1 MGRLC
6 ILFAALLMASSLSLV
21 TARFQSREQFVVWDG
36 LRSQAHQLDNV
47 WRRLQLKRAELAS
60 NSRID
65 RIARTQLGMVSAPP
79 DNTIYIRGDGSAPET
94 GKQKKR
100 GQP

>member
-6 ILFAALLMASSLSLV
+6 ILFAAFLMASALSLV
-21 TARFQSREQFVVWDG
+21 TAQFQSREHFVVWDG
-36 LRSQAHQLDNV
+36 LRAQAHQLDNV

-60 NSRID
+60 NARVD
-65 RIARTQLGMVSAPP
+65 RIARTQLGMMSAPP
-79 DNTIYIRGDGSAPET
+79 DNTIYIRGT
-94 GKQKKR
+94 GTSPKAGTSKR

>member
-36 LRSQAHQLDNV
+36 LRSQAHHLDNV

-79 DNTIYIRGDGSAPET
+79 DNTIYVRGDGAPAA
-94 GKQKKR
+94 GGPKGGR
-100 GQP
+100 P